1 MTNVVTTKSKPVI
14 NTLAVNLTGSDS
26 AWKAIIFN
34 CYCHSFDDVVSQ
46 IMRATRFSREKCT
59 NITEIAET
67 TGSATVCEGTKAYC
81 ENIGRML
88 GGTGLN
94 VTVIQ

>member
-1 MTNVVTTKSKPVI
+1 MTSAVTTKSEPI
-14 NTLAVNLTGSDS
+14 IITLAVDS
-26 AWKAIIFN
+26 TRSTSGWKTIIFN
-34 CYCHSFDDVVSQ
+34 CYCHAFDDVVSQ

-59 NITEIAET
+59 SITEIAET

-81 ENIGRML
+81 EKIAKML